1 MQFMQKLLKLQKD
14 FLAQFVALNPFSTD
28 GTLKYRSIKMLL
40 LIFCI
45 DLLEILVKSFFY
57 NI

>member
-1 MQFMQKLLKLQKD
+1 MV
-14 FLAQFVALNPFSTD
+14 FVLERLEGEPTSFNPFSTD

-45 DLLEILVKSFFY
+45 DFLEILVKSFFY